1 MLSTDDTVDALAE
14 RLEKSSPTLRE
25 ILEPYLKDIRHT
37 LQFVQASGVVRP
49 ISVDPLLLGH
59 RNAYFA
65 NGVCF
70 MAVRKNK
77 RTDVLAAGGRYDHV
91 IKRYTTPTAN
101 PEPRAAVALQIYLE
115 KITATLAPYQN
126 HFLTSQQAL
135 KGFKSFG
142 YWCPRR
148 CDVYIVSYQPGYLA
162 ERLEIAS
169 MLWKHNISADVMYE
183 AAFRDGEVEDYL
195 ELCQTEGI
203 LYVFSF
209 P

>member
-77 RTDVLAAGGRYDHV
+77 PTDVLGVGGRYV
-91 IKRYTTPTAN
+91 PCN
-101 PEPRAAVALQIYLE
+101 QVL
-115 KITATLAPYQN
+115 
-126 HFLTSQQAL
+126 LT
-135 KGFKSFG
+135 
-142 YWCPRR
+142 
-148 CDVYIVSYQPGYLA
+148 V
-162 ERLEIAS
+162 
-169 MLWKHNISADVMYE
+169 
-183 AAFRDGEVEDYL
+183 
-195 ELCQTEGI
+195 
-203 LYVFSF
+203 
-209 P
+209 